1 MELIK
6 LYIFS
11 KKLAVIIISGETER
25 QILKNINNI
34 IKTALPLNKV
44 SGYYK
49 DSKDGGWEEVM
60 EYLVFFQ
67 QRKEVSAYCW
77 FYAVF

>member
-11 KKLAVIIISGETER
+11 QKLALMIISGGTER
-25 QILKNINNI
+25 QILKNVDNI
-34 IKTALPLNKV
+34 VKTAFPLDKV
-44 SGYYK
+44 SGYYQ
-49 DSKDGGWEEVM
+49 DSKCRGQEKVM

-67 QRKEVSAYCW
+67 QRKEVSAQCW
-77 FYAVF
+77 F

>member
-11 KKLAVIIISGETER
+11 HKLALMIISGGTER
-25 QILKNINNI
+25 QILKNVDNI
-34 IKTALPLNKV
+34 VKTAFPPDKV
-44 SGYYK
+44 SGYYQ
-49 DSKDGGWEEVM
+49 DSKCSGQEEVM

-67 QRKEVSAYCW
+67 QRKEVSAQCW
-77 FYAVF
+77 F

>member
-11 KKLAVIIISGETER
+11 QNPALMIISGGTER
-25 QILKNINNI
+25 QILKNIDNI
-34 IKTALPLNKV
+34 VNTALPLDKV
-44 SGYYK
+44 SGYYQ
-49 DSKDGGWEEVM
+49 DSEGGGWEEVM

-67 QRKEVSAYCW
+67 QRKEVSQMKP
-77 FYAVF
+77 VLTV

>member
-11 KKLAVIIISGETER
+11 QKLALMIISGGTER
-25 QILKNINNI
+25 QILKNVDNI
-34 IKTALPLNKV
+34 VKTAFPPDKV
-44 SGYYK
+44 SGYYQ
-49 DSKDGGWEEVM
+49 DSKCSGQEEVM

-67 QRKEVSAYCW
+67 QRKEVCAQCW
-77 FYAVF
+77 F